1 MRRPHSVETSNE
13 GEEMKDV
20 IKKLD
25 LAMQILVIVQQ
36 DTHDS
41 EIADTLDALSE
52 WREKYIQDNS
62 REGVGA

>member
-1 MRRPHSVETSNE
+1 
-13 GEEMKDV
+13 MKDV